1 MNNTAVYSAE
11 PLRHLSSKN
20 QAVNRCVRKVIASVA
35 FLWTTATGLG
45 LLAEDFQGAHHV
57 TEYES
62 EPFSYTRNQPN
73 DDVSRLNQRL
83 ENGEA
88 PLEFDAKYGYL
99 PDLLKR
105 LQIVPSSQ
113 TLVFSKTSLHREFIS
128 PEHPRAI
135 FFNDDVYVGWTP
147 SAPMLEIAST
157 DPKRGA
163 IFYVLAQTRESKQRI
178 TRNQSCLECHV
189 SAKTMGMP
197 GHLLRSFE
205 VDSSG
210 RPIESTGNIRVTH
223 DTQWNDRWGG
233 WYVTGSQGLMTNRGN
248 LFGAS
253 AFSRHAKDS
262 RFRSNLLSLDEF
274 FPKKSYPSSGSDIV
288 ALMVLEHQVHLHNFL
303 ARLQFES
310 VSHLARYGHIRYLNS
325 PIESFL
331 QYLLFTEEPVLT
343 SPVRGLSGFR
353 EHFETQG
360 PLDSKGRSLRKMNLQ
375 HRLFEYP
382 CSYLIY
388 SEAFEALPSVVKTK
402 LYQRL
407 AEILEGHDDSPPY
420 TRLSAIERTNVLE
433 ILRETKKGF
442 ATAIQRNFEPS
453 N

>member
-1 MNNTAVYSAE
+1 MTANVSV
-11 PLRHLSSKN
+11 LR
-20 QAVNRCVRKVIASVA
+20 A
-35 FLWTTATGLG
+35 G
-45 LLAEDFQGAHHV
+45 DFQGSHHV
-57 TEYES
+57 TEYDS
-62 EPFSYTRNQPN
+62 EPFNYTRSQPD
-73 DDVSRLNQRL
+73 DDVGRLMRRL
-83 ENGEA
+83 ENGELK
-88 PLEFDAKYGYL
+88 LEFHAKYGYL
-99 PDLLKR
+99 LALLKV
-105 LQIVPSSQ
+105 LQIPISSQ
-113 TLVFSKTSLHREFIS
+113 TLVFSKTSLHRDFIS

-147 SAPMLEIAST
+147 FAPLLEIAST

-163 IFYVLAQTRESKQRI
+163 IFYVLPQTLESKPTI

-205 VDSSG
+205 VDSTG
-210 RPIESTGNIRVTH
+210 RPVESTGSIRITH
-223 DTQWNDRWGG
+223 DTPWSDRWGG

-248 LFGAS
+248 LFGAP
-253 AFSRHAKDS
+253 AFSRRAKDS
-262 RFRSNLLSLDEF
+262 RFRSNLVSLDEF
-274 FPKKSYPSSGSDIV
+274 FPQKSYPSAGSDIV
-288 ALMVLEHQVHLHNFL
+288 ALMVLDHQVHMHNFL

-310 VSHLARYGHIRYLNS
+310 VSHLARYGHINYLKS
-325 PIESFL
+325 PVESFL

-343 SPVRGLSGFR
+343 SPVEGLSGFNAQ
-353 EHFETQG
+353 FETRG
-360 PLDSKGRSLRKMNLQ
+360 PLDSKGRSLRRLNLK

-407 AEILEGHDDSPPY
+407 DEILSGRDISPPY
-420 TRLSAIERTNVLE
+420 TRLSALDRASVLE
-433 ILRETKKGF
+433 ILRETKQGF
-442 ATAIQRNFEPS
+442 ASATKAFIEPS